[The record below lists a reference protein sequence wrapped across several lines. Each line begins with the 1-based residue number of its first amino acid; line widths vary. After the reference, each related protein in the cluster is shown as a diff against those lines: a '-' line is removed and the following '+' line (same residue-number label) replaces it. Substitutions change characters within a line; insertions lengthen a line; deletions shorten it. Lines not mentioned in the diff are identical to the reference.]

1 MCSVQILQDELN
13 GLQPQVNY
21 VKDFVD
27 ILISDAT
34 NIADTNHVTSDLDD
48 VMHRYAQLS
57 DDVVANLAKME
68 AASEMITNFQVR

>member
-57 DDVVANLAKME
+57 DDVVANLEKME
-68 AASEMITNFQVR
+68 AASEMITNFQVQ